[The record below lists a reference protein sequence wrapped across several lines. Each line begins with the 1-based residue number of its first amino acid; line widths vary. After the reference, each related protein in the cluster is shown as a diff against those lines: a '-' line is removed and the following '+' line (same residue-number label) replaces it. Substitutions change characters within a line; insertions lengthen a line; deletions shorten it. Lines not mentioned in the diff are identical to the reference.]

1 MKRKPP
7 INIDTSSRK
16 DFIMKVEAMYTDRG
30 LPEVCVDSEQI
41 KALHRENQNERA
53 TLKDM
58 QKGFEL
64 LKQ

>member
-1 MKRKPP
+1 MKRKPN
-7 INIDTSSRK
+7 INIDTTSRK
-16 DFIMKVEAMYTDRG
+16 DFIMKVETMYFDRG
-30 LPEVCVDSEQI
+30 IPEVCVDSEQI
-41 KALHRENQNERA
+41 KALHKENQNERA